1 MMATAKK
8 FSRILETETPQVMLP
23 HHLETPWH
31 AFKANK
37 LEGLQKRSRARS
49 DAFLIELSSRAE
61 KRTFFAMFVFI
72 VYLST

>member
-1 MMATAKK
+1 MATAKK
-8 FSRILETETPQVMLP
+8 FGRILETETPQVMLP
-23 HHLETPWH
+23 HHLETPWR

-37 LEGLQKRSRARS
+37 LKKSSRARS

-61 KRTFFAMFVFI
+61 KRTSYAMFVFI